1 MKGSLGN
8 RMKENYE
15 NRAKTKL
22 LRRTLVIIRLDGKV
36 NYYVDKQG
44 DAHIVGI
51 GNINFFTTQVDL

>member
-1 MKGSLGN
+1 MKDILGN

-44 DAHIVGI
+44 NAHIVGI

>member
-1 MKGSLGN
+1 MKDSLGN

-51 GNINFFTTQVDL
+51 GNINFFITQVDL

>member
-1 MKGSLGN
+1 MKDSLGN

-22 LRRTLVIIRLDGKV
+22 LRRTPVIIRLDGKV

>member
-1 MKGSLGN
+1 MKDSLGN
-8 RMKENYE
+8 RMKQNYE

-44 DAHIVGI
+44 DTHIVRI
-51 GNINFFTTQVDL
+51 GNINFFITQVDL

>member
-1 MKGSLGN
+1 MKDNLGN

-22 LRRTLVIIRLDGKV
+22 LRRTLVIIRLDDKV

-51 GNINFFTTQVDL
+51 GNINFFTIQVDL

>member
-1 MKGSLGN
+1 MKDSLGN
-8 RMKENYE
+8 RMKQNYE

>member
-1 MKGSLGN
+1 MKDSLGN